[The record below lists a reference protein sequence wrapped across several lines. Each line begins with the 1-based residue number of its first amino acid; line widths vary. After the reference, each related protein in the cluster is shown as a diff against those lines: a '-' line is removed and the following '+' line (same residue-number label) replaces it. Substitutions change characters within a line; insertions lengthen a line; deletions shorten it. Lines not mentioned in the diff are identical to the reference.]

1 MGLNFSVYQTPCHAV
16 KRVQEKAEMT
26 TAVLPGFF
34 SVAEMTGS
42 GIGRQWQIGAAAC

>member
-1 MGLNFSVYQTPCHAV
+1 MICGLKPIIDS
-16 KRVQEKAEMT
+16 
-26 TAVLPGFF
+26 FF